1 MCSTKRV
8 PKSSRRYSRTIW
20 ARYAYTNTILHSVRK
35 QEEAWIHIAAVPM
48 EPTLQ
53 IHIDAGIAHTILPT
67 PATYLHCG
75 PSVCCIGPAG
85 PTGPQGETG
94 ATGVT
99 GATGATGSTGSTGPI
114 GETGPTGPAGSPGQG
129 ATIQVGTVTTAPP
142 DSLVSIVNSGTS
154 QNAVFDFSIP
164 RGATGATGAAGPQGV
179 TGVTGATGATGP
191 MGSTGPT
198 GETGPTGPAGSPGQG
213 ATIQVGTV
221 TTAPPDSLVSIV
233 NSGTSQNAVFDFSIP
248 RGATGATG
256 AAGPQGVTGVTG
268 ATGATGSTGSTGP
281 TGETGPTGP
290 AGELPDDSFASFS
303 TYQAIFTNGN
313 PIPLYPAITD
323 TTGNITS
330 TDTYSIALSP
340 GYYLVSYSVS
350 ALLSD
355 AGYIQITPNYN
366 NFPHLNEG
374 VYFATTV
381 NGSSAVGSSTMVL
394 YVPSETVFTLY
405 YSGSNDARD
414 GQVNLTILRLQ
425 RPL

>member
-1 MCSTKRV
+1 MDSY
-8 PKSSRRYSRTIW
+8 SRRPYGTYSVNPYRCRNCPYNST
-20 ARYAYTNTILHSVRK
+20 
-35 QEEAWIHIAAVPM
+35 
-48 EPTLQ
+48 
-53 IHIDAGIAHTILPT
+53 DACHL
-67 PATYLHCG
+67 LHCG

-99 GATGATGSTGSTGPI
+99 GATGATGS
-114 GETGPTGPAGSPGQG
+114 
-129 ATIQVGTVTTAPP
+129 
-142 DSLVSIVNSGTS
+142 
-154 QNAVFDFSIP
+154 
-164 RGATGATGAAGPQGV
+164 
-179 TGVTGATGATGP
+179 
-191 MGSTGPT
+191 
-198 GETGPTGPAGSPGQG
+198 
-213 ATIQVGTV
+213 
-221 TTAPPDSLVSIV
+221 
-233 NSGTSQNAVFDFSIP
+233 
-248 RGATGATG
+248 
-256 AAGPQGVTGVTG
+256 QGVTGVTG

>member
-1 MCSTKRV
+1 MDSY
-8 PKSSRRYSRTIW
+8 SRRPYGTYSVNPYRCRNCPYNST
-20 ARYAYTNTILHSVRK
+20 
-35 QEEAWIHIAAVPM
+35 
-48 EPTLQ
+48 
-53 IHIDAGIAHTILPT
+53 DACHL
-67 PATYLHCG
+67 LHCG

-394 YVPSETVFTLY
+394 YVPSETVFSLY

>member
-1 MCSTKRV
+1 MDSY
-8 PKSSRRYSRTIW
+8 SRRPYETYSVNPYRCRNCPYNST
-20 ARYAYTNTILHSVRK
+20 
-35 QEEAWIHIAAVPM
+35 
-48 EPTLQ
+48 
-53 IHIDAGIAHTILPT
+53 DACHL
-67 PATYLHCG
+67 LHCG
-75 PSVCCIGPAG
+75 PSICCIGPAG
-85 PTGPQGETG
+85 PTGPQGAAG
-94 ATGVT
+94 AT
-99 GATGATGSTGSTGPI
+99 GATGATGPAGN
-114 GETGPTGPAGSPGQG
+114 TGPTGPVGSPGQA

-164 RGATGATGAAGPQGV
+164 RGATGATGAAGPQGA
-179 TGVTGATGATGP
+179 TGATGATGP
-191 MGSTGPT
+191 M
-198 GETGPTGPAGSPGQG
+198 
-213 ATIQVGTV
+213 
-221 TTAPPDSLVSIV
+221 
-233 NSGTSQNAVFDFSIP
+233 
-248 RGATGATG
+248 
-256 AAGPQGVTGVTG
+256 
-268 ATGATGSTGSTGP
+268 GSTGP

-303 TYQAIFTNGN
+303 TYQAIFTIGN

-366 NFPHLNEG
+366 NSPHLNEG

-381 NGSSAVGSSTMVL
+381 NGSSAVGSSTMIL

-425 RPL
+425 HPL